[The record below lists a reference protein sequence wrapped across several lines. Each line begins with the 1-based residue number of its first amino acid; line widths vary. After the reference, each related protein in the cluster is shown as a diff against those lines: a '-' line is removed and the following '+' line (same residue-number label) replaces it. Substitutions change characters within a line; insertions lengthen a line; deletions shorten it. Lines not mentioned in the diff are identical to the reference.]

1 MNADQELN
9 ADGRWPDLESYL
21 DRASA
26 LELARRSLIGAPVYA
41 VLSLVMLL
49 GTPIHTQYGWWTVAE
64 GGMLVLLGGIRF
76 FFARGFE
83 QRYERLG
90 EQAVVQ
96 FSLLTAL
103 QSLTL
108 GVLAAMVIWFY
119 WSTSEVVLTVVLSAG
134 CIAAGTSALSIR
146 KSAHA
151 IFLACVLVPLGI
163 AVLLVG
169 GAVKALLILGFLVLM
184 AFLVQDGGQARRNF
198 LDKLKNHYCDQ
209 LTRRRI
215 AIENQAIKQ
224 YTEGLVHEL
233 RTPVHTI
240 VGLLDPLLDGE
251 LSEVRPPSAQALR
264 QNCNLLVDLV
274 NNIPGSAEIRARAEA
289 HSYLR
294 EPQPQEA
301 VTTSQAGSVRLAADE
316 DGQPLGEGDTQPQQI
331 LVVDDDEVHR
341 AILSAYLE
349 KCGYQPDQATDGQQA
364 IEAVKKKH
372 YDLIFMDLRMPGMGG
387 LEAIR
392 WIREHFDDKGRP
404 IRIIVLTAD
413 HSVETRSQCYSA
425 GADQFLAKPIL
436 PHDLE
441 PVLNQ
446 SSVSAA

>member
-1 MNADQELN
+1 MSADQELN
-9 ADGRWPDLESYL
+9 TDARWPDLESYL

-49 GTPIHTQYGWWTVAE
+49 GTPIHSHYGWWTVAE
-64 GGMLVLLGGIRF
+64 AGLLLALGVIRF
-76 FFARGFE
+76 VFARGFE
-83 QRYERLG
+83 QRYERIG
-90 EQAVVQ
+90 EKAVAQ
-96 FSLLTAL
+96 FSILTAL

-184 AFLVQDGGQARRNF
+184 AFLVQDGGQARRSF
-198 LDKLKNHYCDQ
+198 LEKLKDHYSHQ
-209 LTRRRI
+209 LVQRRI

-224 YTEGLVHEL
+224 YMESLVHEL

-251 LSEVRPPSAQALR
+251 LSEIRLPSAQALR
-264 QNCNLLVDLV
+264 RNCSVLVDLV
-274 NNIPGSAEIRARAEA
+274 NNIPGSAEIRARADPDAGLPEPPEA
-289 HSYLR
+289 GTQS
-294 EPQPQEA
+294 
-301 VTTSQAGSVRLAADE
+301 SAGSVRLAADE
-316 DGQPLGEGDTQPQQI
+316 EGQPLAEGDTLPQQL

-349 KCGYQPDQATDGQQA
+349 KCGYQPDQAADGKEA

-372 YDLIFMDLRMPGMGG
+372 YNLIFMDLRMPGMGG

-392 WIREHFDDKGRP
+392 WIREHFDDKGRS

-413 HSVETRSQCYSA
+413 HSVETRNQCYSA
-425 GADQFLAKPIL
+425 GADQFMAKPFL
-436 PHDLE
+436 PNDLE
-441 PVLNQ
+441 PVLKQ
-446 SSVSAA
+446 SSRTVA

>member
-49 GTPIHTQYGWWTVAE
+49 GTPIHTHYGWWTVAE
-64 GGMLVLLGGIRF
+64 GGMLVLLGVIRF
-76 FFARGFE
+76 VFARGFE

-96 FSLLTAL
+96 FSILTAL

-169 GAVKALLILGFLVLM
+169 GAVKALLIIGFLVLM
-184 AFLVQDGGQARRNF
+184 AFLVQDGGQARRTF
-198 LDKLKNHYCDQ
+198 LEKLKNHYSHQ
-209 LTRRRI
+209 LVRRRI
-215 AIENQAIKQ
+215 AIENQAIKKFM
-224 YTEGLVHEL
+224 EGLVHDL
-233 RTPVHTI
+233 RTPVHTL
-240 VGLLDPLLDGE
+240 VGLLNPLLDGE
-251 LSEVRPPSAQALR
+251 TSEIRLPSAQTLR
-264 QNCNLLVDLV
+264 ENCNALVDLV
-274 NNIPGSAEIRARAEA
+274 NNIPDPAETRARADP
-289 HSYLR
+289 HSALR
-294 EPQPQEA
+294 EPPEA
-301 VTTSQAGSVRLAADE
+301 GTQSSTGSVRLAADE

-349 KCGYQPDQATDGQQA
+349 KCGYQSDQAADGQQA

-413 HSVETRSQCYSA
+413 HSVETRNQCYSA
-425 GADQFLAKPIL
+425 GADEFLAKPFL
-436 PHDLE
+436 PNDLD

>member
-1 MNADQELN
+1 MNPDQELN
-9 ADGRWPDLESYL
+9 ADARWPDLESYL

-64 GGMLVLLGGIRF
+64 GGMLVLLGAIRF
-76 FFARGFE
+76 GFARGFE

-90 EQAVVQ
+90 KQAVVQ
-96 FSLLTAL
+96 FSILTAL

-134 CIAAGTSALSIR
+134 CIAAGTSALPIR

-169 GAVKALLILGFLVLM
+169 GAVNALLILGFLVLM
-184 AFLVQDGGQARRNF
+184 AFLVQDGGQARRTF
-198 LDKLKNHYCDQ
+198 LEKLKDHYSHQ
-209 LTRRRI
+209 LVRRRV
-215 AIENQAIKQ
+215 AIENRAIKQ
-224 YTEGLVHEL
+224 YMESLVHEL

-251 LSEVRPPSAQALR
+251 LSEIRLRSAQALR
-264 QNCNLLVDLV
+264 QNCSVLVDLV
-274 NNIPGSAEIRARAEA
+274 NNIPGSAEIRAGAD
-289 HSYLR
+289 SNSDLR
-294 EPQPQEA
+294 EAPEA
-301 VTTSQAGSVRLAADE
+301 VTPSQAGSVRLAADE
-316 DGQPLGEGDTQPQQI
+316 DGQPLAEGNAQPQQI

-341 AILSAYLE
+341 AILSAHLE
-349 KCGYQPDQATDGQQA
+349 KCGYQPDQAADGQQA

-413 HSVETRSQCYSA
+413 HSVETRTQCYSA
-425 GADQFLAKPIL
+425 GANRFLAKPFL
-436 PHDLE
+436 PNDLA

-446 SSVSAA
+446 SSKSAA